1 MNYQTNILFKILKK
15 LVIWYIIYIFLIFI
29 HIINLN
35 HQIDGISLN
44 EVKIMLGLV
53 GEQRFS
59 TFFMCQLFLFLITF
73 ISFFDFEKNN
83 SPEFTKARLSIKI
96 HRRIKLFMMF
106 IFVVLTRLL
115 YFFFIKSLINNA
127 LISYKY
133 LLISSIEFIIILF
146 ITYILYIIINRVI

>member
-35 HQIDGISLN
+35 HQIDGISLT

>member
-1 MNYQTNILFKILKK
+1 MNYQSNILFKILKN

-35 HQIDGISLN
+35 HQIDGISLT

>member
-35 HQIDGISLN
+35 HQIDGISLT

-59 TFFMCQLFLFLITF
+59 TFFMCQLFLLLITF

-115 YFFFIKSLINNA
+115 YFFFIKFLINNA

>member
-44 EVKIMLGLV
+44 EVKIMLGLI